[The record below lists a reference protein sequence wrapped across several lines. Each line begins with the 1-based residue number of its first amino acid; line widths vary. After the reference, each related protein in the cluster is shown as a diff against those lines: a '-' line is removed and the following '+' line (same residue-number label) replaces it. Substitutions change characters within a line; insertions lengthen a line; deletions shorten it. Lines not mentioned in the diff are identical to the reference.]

1 MLGGGIPHLCGL
13 RVRNKIVS
21 ERIRIRKMKH
31 IDQYGLDGSATRYE
45 QHPNEV
51 L

>member
-1 MLGGGIPHLCGL
+1 MLGGDIPHLCVL

-21 ERIRIRKMKH
+21 ERIRKSKMKH
-31 IDQYGLDGSATRYE
+31 MDQYGLDGSATRYE
-45 QHPNEV
+45 QRLNEV